1 MGHGPYDWL
10 MDLALYGAVFVT
22 LLVIIDPAGI
32 VPIFLGLT
40 RERTRPEV
48 SRLARTAVL
57 TSFVVITGFAVLGDK
72 VLSYLHISLP
82 AMQGAGGL
90 LLLLVALEL
99 LMGNETQPESHADV
113 SIALV
118 PLGVPLLAGPGAI
131 VATILFAREAT
142 TVPEL
147 AALAGAIV
155 AVHAVLWAAM
165 RYSTVVSRVM
175 GRGGITIL
183 TRISG
188 LLLAAIAVQL
198 VADSVLG
205 FVAGG

>member
-1 MGHGPYDWL
+1 
-10 MDLALYGAVFVT
+10 MDLAFYGAVFVT
-22 LLVIIDPAGI
+22 LLVIIDPPGI

-57 TSFVVITGFAVLGDK
+57 TSFAVITGFAILGDK

-99 LMGNETQPESHADV
+99 LMGKEAEPEAHTDV

-131 VATILFAREAT
+131 VATILFARDAS

-155 AVHAVLWAAM
+155 AVHAVLWASM

-175 GRGGITIL
+175 GKGGITIL

-198 VADSVLG
+198 VADAVLG
-205 FVAGG
+205 FVAAG

>member
-1 MGHGPYDWL
+1 MDWVFF
-10 MDLALYGAVFVT
+10 GSVFVT
-22 LLVIIDPAGI
+22 LLVIIDPPGI
-32 VPIFLGLT
+32 VPIFLALT
-40 RERTRPEV
+40 GGRSRRDV
-48 SRLARTAVL
+48 SRLAAQAVV
-57 TSFVVITGFAVLGDK
+57 TSFAVITGFAVLGDK

-99 LMGNETQPESHADV
+99 LMGKEAEPEAHADS

-131 VATILFAREAT
+131 VATILFARDADG
-142 TVPEL
+142 PGEL
-147 AALAGAIV
+147 AGLAAAIV
-155 AVHAVLWAAM
+155 GVHLVLWAAM
-165 RYSTVVSRVM
+165 RFATVIARVL
-175 GRGGITIL
+175 GKGGISVL

-198 VADSVLG
+198 MADAVRG
-205 FVAGG
+205 FVVNG